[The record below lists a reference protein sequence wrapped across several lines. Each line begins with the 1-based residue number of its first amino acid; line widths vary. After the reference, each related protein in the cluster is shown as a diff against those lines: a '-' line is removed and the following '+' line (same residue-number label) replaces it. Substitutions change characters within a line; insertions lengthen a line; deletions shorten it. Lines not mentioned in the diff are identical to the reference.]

1 MSSLRQLP
9 ELESHHPCPVFCHVL
24 SLISFS
30 VHSVSVSPY
39 MLARLACRSAM
50 PAGSCTVW
58 SMASSLTGRCP
69 VTRPLEEET
78 TPSTPSSV
86 RLELGSAGH
95 GEYRWPQ
102 HKHAHPPGEWPP
114 PGGLH
119 GSHGGPYNRGKVI
132 LCQRE
137 RYHNQLT
144 NEPFIEELV

>member
-1 MSSLRQLP
+1 MERDWGQLIVMW
-9 ELESHHPCPVFCHVL
+9 SVCVYVCC
-24 SLISFS
+24 LIRFE
-30 VHSVSVSPY
+30 
-39 MLARLACRSAM
+39 AQ
-50 PAGSCTVW
+50 
-58 SMASSLTGRCP
+58 
-69 VTRPLEEET
+69 
-78 TPSTPSSV
+78 
-86 RLELGSAGH
+86 LELGSAGH

-137 RYHNQLT
+137 RERYHNQLT